1 MLSTVTSLF
10 SSQGVIQLG
19 ARAADGT
26 VKTFFDIGNAPKI
39 SVSLKTDVEEI
50 KESYSGHRLLMA
62 RLEKGKSA
70 EISMELHN
78 FDKRTIEVLLRGTQT
93 HVVSGTVTAEAMQSG
108 MAVGDIYRTAKPFI
122 STVVIKDSAGTPATL
137 AYGTDYT
144 LDADAGL
151 VRLLNVTGFTQPFKV
166 DYAYAGAD
174 VNAMFVTAQQEY
186 TVFFSGV
193 NTANADKP
201 VLVELYRTIFDPAE
215 NIDFI
220 SDNVNT
226 FTIKGSLLIDSTK
239 SASDPTLGQFG
250 RIMTKTPV

>member
-1 MLSTVTSLF
+1 MLSTETSLF

-19 ARAADGT
+19 ERAANGT
-26 VKTFFDIGNAPKI
+26 VKTFFDVGNAPKI

-50 KESYSGHRLLMA
+50 KESTSGQRLPMA

-78 FDKRTIEVLLRGTQT
+78 FDKRTIEVLLRGLQT
-93 HVVSGTVTAEAMQSG
+93 AVAASTVTAEAMQIG

-122 STVVIKDSAGTPATL
+122 STVVVKDSAGTPATL
-137 AYGTDYT
+137 AAGTDYT

-174 VNAMFVTAQQEY
+174 VNAMFVTSQKEY

-201 VLVELYRTIFDPAE
+201 VLVELYRAIFDPAD

-220 SDNVNT
+220 SDTVNV
-226 FTIKGSLLIDSTK
+226 FTLKGSLLIDSTK
-239 SASDPTLGQFG
+239 SASDPALGQFG
-250 RIMTKTPV
+250 RVMTKTPV